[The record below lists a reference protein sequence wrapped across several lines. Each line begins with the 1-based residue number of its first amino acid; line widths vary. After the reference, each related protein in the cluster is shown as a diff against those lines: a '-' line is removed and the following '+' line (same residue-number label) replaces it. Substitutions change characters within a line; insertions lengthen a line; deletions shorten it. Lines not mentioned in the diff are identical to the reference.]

1 MLKQYITP
9 VTTTEAFS
17 LQHYLQTESVT
28 DVSGDLGYSG
38 GGHGGGR
45 APKRDDIEE
54 NIEENIEHDDLP
66 WGTIW

>member
-9 VTTTEAFS
+9 VTTTEAIS
-17 LQHYLQTESVT
+17 LQYYLQTESVT
-28 DVSGDLGYSG
+28 DVNGDLGYSG

-54 NIEENIEHDDLP
+54 NIEHDDLP
-66 WGTIW
+66 WGTLW

>member
-1 MLKQYITP
+1 MMLKQYITP
-9 VTTTEAFS
+9 VTTTEAIS
-17 LQHYLQTESVT
+17 LQYYLQTESVT

-54 NIEENIEHDDLP
+54 DIEHDDLP

>member
-1 MLKQYITP
+1 M
-9 VTTTEAFS
+9 TEAFS

-28 DVSGDLGYSG
+28 DVNGDLGYSG

-54 NIEENIEHDDLP
+54 NIEYDDLP